1 MSKTEFYPILFDIV
15 SSYTRHKVLQRQ
27 FSTILQ
33 NVRGEASCPSQFAA
47 LVVKFVG
54 GEITAENQRIKAA
67 FSTPAAD
74 RIIAEH
80 GELFCEKAYEKN
92 FRVSL
97 SSLPSIVD
105 EMGEVIFKEK
115 QHVGTVGAFL
125 AFGATLAAY
134 CVQKDGLGAE
144 AVKEIVESVTKYFDY
159 HLGSWLRANGGL
171 VSFKGRVI
179 LIKNVI

>member
-1 MSKTEFYPILFDIV
+1 MSKTEFHPILFDIV

-33 NVRGEASCPSQFAA
+33 KIREASCPSQLAA
-47 LVVKFVG
+47 LVVKFL
-54 GEITAENQRIKAA
+54 GEEIIAENQRIKAA
-67 FSTPAAD
+67 FSTAAAD
-74 RIIAEH
+74 RIIAKH
-80 GELFCEKAYEKN
+80 GELFSDKAYEKN

-97 SSLPSIVD
+97 ARLPSIVD

-134 CVQKDGLGAE
+134 CEEKDGLEAE
-144 AVKEIVESVTKYFDY
+144 AVEGIVESVTKYFDY
-159 HLGSWLRANGGL
+159 HLRSWLRTNGGL
-171 VSFKGRVI
+171 VS
-179 LIKNVI
+179 LN

>member
-1 MSKTEFYPILFDIV
+1 MSKTEFHPIVFDIV

-33 NVRGEASCPSQFAA
+33 KIRGEASCPSQLAA
-47 LVVKFVG
+47 LVVKFL
-54 GEITAENQRIKAA
+54 GEEIVAENQRIKVA
-67 FSTPAAD
+67 FSTAAAD

-80 GELFCEKAYEKN
+80 GELFSDKAYEKN

-97 SSLPSIVD
+97 KRIPSIVD

-115 QHVGTVGAFL
+115 QHVGTVAAFL

-134 CVQKDGLGAE
+134 CMEKDDLEAE
-144 AVKEIVESVTKYFDY
+144 AVERLVESVTEYFDY
-159 HLGSWLRANGGL
+159 HLRSWLRTNGGL
-171 VSFKGRVI
+171 VS
-179 LIKNVI
+179 

>member
-1 MSKTEFYPILFDIV
+1 MSKTDFQPVVFDIV

-33 NVRGEASCPSQFAA
+33 KIRGEASCPSQLAA
-47 LVVKFVG
+47 LVVKFL
-54 GEITAENQRIKAA
+54 GEEIIAENQLIKAA
-67 FSTPAAD
+67 FSTAAAD

-80 GELFCEKAYEKN
+80 GELFSDKAYEKN

-97 SSLPSIVD
+97 ARIPSIVD
-105 EMGEVIFKEK
+105 EMGGVIFKEK

-134 CVQKDGLGAE
+134 CMEKDDLEAE
-144 AVKEIVESVTKYFDY
+144 AVERLVESVTKYFDY
-159 HLGSWLRANGGL
+159 HLRSWLTSHGGL
-171 VSFKGRVI
+171 VS
-179 LIKNVI
+179 